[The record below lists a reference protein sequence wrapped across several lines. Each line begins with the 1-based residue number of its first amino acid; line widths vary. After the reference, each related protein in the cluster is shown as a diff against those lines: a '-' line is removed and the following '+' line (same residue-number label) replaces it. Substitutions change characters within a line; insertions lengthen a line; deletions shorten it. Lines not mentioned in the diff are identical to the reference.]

1 MTGWQYDWRARSFD
15 ATTRRVRLP
24 FMVTTTTRLSSECTA
39 VVCNE
44 QLTRSA
50 VFGVRHHSW
59 EIVRNWTPGPL
70 DPVAPFATPAGNT
83 FLPVSNA
90 KRNKSVIFV
99 LRVPHFSVLHFP
111 SRIFS
116 RGHVIWFWLI
126 SVEHSS
132 WSHNTSCCATEYKKL
147 NCGRDSAPRSEK
159 WTHWARLLSLTAC
172 NYKI

>member
-1 MTGWQYDWRARSFD
+1 MAVWLTCEIFRCDYEEG
-15 ATTRRVRLP
+15 
-24 FMVTTTTRLSSECTA
+24 TTTIYGHNYNTSIIRMYCGSLQRAINSQCSVRSSTSLLG
-39 VVCNE
+39 N
-44 QLTRSA
+44 RSKLNP
-50 VFGVRHHSW
+50 R
-59 EIVRNWTPGPL
+59 TPRPSGS
-70 DPVAPFATPAGNT
+70 VNI
-83 FLPVSNA
+83 FLPASNA